1 MSISKTRGIL
11 YKVAKFLGDVSA
23 VTSGSPEK
31 MAKRAGR
38 RAFGKVTGKAMRK
51 LFK

>member
-1 MSISKTRGIL
+1 MSIGKFRSAL
-11 YKVAKFLGDVSA
+11 YKTAKILGDVSA

-38 RAFGKVTGKAMRK
+38 RVAGKVTGKALRK